1 MRKATGS
8 SLTTLAVLA
17 SLTLGVGAALTGV
30 AAARHAAIE
39 EADRELAAAGAALA
53 FEVGEIDPAGLRDT
67 HDEVAAFAAHHPGL
81 RVALTC
87 DGAGFSVGDPVAEGT
102 GPADEVDSAGGGGLG
117 GEGSEL
123 GGGTSVARMVGAER
137 VVVTSAP
144 GGARVA
150 VARPIDP
157 QGALAR
163 NAARWVLGLLLAAA
177 AVGWA
182 AGRAAR
188 RASRR
193 EVQAELAGLRI
204 RQAEMLSNAS
214 HELKTPLTSMRTN
227 VELVMQLFR
236 QNRLD
241 QLPEEERAA
250 LERDVLA
257 QMQEL
262 SSLISDFSDMGREDA
277 PGNVATEF
285 RLDEVLEEA
294 LERTKRRR
302 KDVSF
307 FFSAD
312 PWVMHGDRDAMV
324 RVPVNLFDNAAKWS
338 PANGTV
344 RISLTAAQ
352 TEAVLLVDDS
362 GPGIPPAERDRVFQR
377 FYRTTE
383 ARATPGS
390 GLGLA
395 ITKQVLER
403 HGCEVE
409 VGESDDGGAR
419 IRVVFPGHPPA
430 GLRRNGAGGFGGREL
445 GERRKAALSKR
456 TGNIAKRKPT
466 RPVRPQRGR
475 EE

>member
-1 MRKATGS
+1 MRRGS
-8 SLTTLAVLA
+8 GFRLTTLAWLA
-17 SLTLGVGAALTGV
+17 SLTLGLFAALTGV
-30 AAARHAAIE
+30 TAARHAAVA
-39 EADRELAAAGAALA
+39 EADRDLAATAAALA
-53 FEVGEIDPAGLRDT
+53 AELGRVDAASLTDTRDVMGSFAVQ
-67 HDEVAAFAAHHPGL
+67 HPGVRVAAT
-81 RVALTC
+81 R
-87 DGAGFSVGDPVAEGT
+87 DGAGFLVGDPVA
-102 GPADEVDSAGGGGLG
+102 AG
-117 GEGSEL
+117 GEGARTV
-123 GGGTSVARMVGAER
+123 GGER
-137 VVVTSAP
+137 VVVTSAQ

-157 QGALAR
+157 DGEIAR
-163 NAARWVLGLLLAAA
+163 HAAQWLLGILLAAA
-177 AVGWA
+177 AVGWV
-182 AGRAAR
+182 AGRAAER
-188 RASRR
+188 VSRR
-193 EVQAELAGLRI
+193 EAEAELAALRT

-241 QLPEEERAA
+241 QLSEVERAA

-277 PGNVATEF
+277 PGSVDAEF

-294 LERTKRRR
+294 LERTQLRR

-307 FFSAD
+307 LFSAD

-344 RISLTAAQ
+344 RISLTAAPSG
-352 TEAVLLVDDS
+352 AVLLVDDS

-383 ARATPGS
+383 ARSTPGS

-395 ITKQVLER
+395 ITKQVLDR

-419 IRVVFPGHPPA
+419 FRVVFPGHAPVGP
-430 GLRRNGAGGFGGREL
+430 RRGVAGGFGGREL

-456 TGNIAKRKPT
+456 TGNIAKRDPT
-466 RPVRPQRGR
+466 RPVRPQRGSAQ
-475 EE
+475 